1 MRHIIAIHLEGT
13 EHLEHIVSLR
23 WYEAVDPNSPDI
35 GTLQQSTRQ
44 QMYDFVHGGGEAFAL
59 NSAKTHYAML
69 EAVNGAHVQYVK
81 TIPDGTKSD
90 NLLSLPR
97 Y

>member
-1 MRHIIAIHLEGT
+1 MRHVISVHLEGT
-13 EHLEHIVSLR
+13 ENLEHIVSLR
-23 WYEAVDPNSPDI
+23 WYETLGPNSPDT
-35 GTLQQSTRQ
+35 GTVQESTRQ
-44 QMYDFVHGGGEAFAL
+44 QMYNFVHSGGEAYTL
-59 NSAKTHYAML
+59 NQAKTHYAML

-81 TIPDGTKSD
+81 TVPDKDKSD